1 MSVYG
6 ERPALPEKPKLKPAK
21 SVVFDANAAE
31 PRTEF
36 ATQLDVATIMA
47 MSQKIAQ
54 ELGVSADTIYHDIIG
69 LAKFL
74 QAKSST
80 VDESTHLLQS
90 GSQILSA
97 KLVLCI
103 N

>member
-6 ERPALPEKPKLKPAK
+6 ERPPLPEKPKLKPAK
-21 SVVFDANAAE
+21 SVVFDANATE

-36 ATQLDVATIMA
+36 ATQLDVAEITSI
-47 MSQKIAQ
+47 SIKIAQ
-54 ELGVSADTIYHDIIG
+54 ELGVSVDTIYQDMIG
-69 LAKFL
+69 LSKFL
-74 QAKSST
+74 QAKSSIL
-80 VDESTHLLQS
+80 DESTHLFHR